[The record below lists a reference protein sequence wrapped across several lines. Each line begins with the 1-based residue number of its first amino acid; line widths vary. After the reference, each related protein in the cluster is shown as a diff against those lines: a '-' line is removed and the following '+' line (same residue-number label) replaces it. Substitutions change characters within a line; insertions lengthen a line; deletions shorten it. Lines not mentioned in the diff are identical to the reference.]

1 MRFSSFLDKKNKQAR
16 KELEL
21 VKDVLEEGEMGVED
35 HLESDPPYLFLKGE
49 GTNLDF
55 DGVRIYKV
63 GSNLAYRIQKES
75 KTEPYGA
82 AYPLNIEEMF
92 GDLIT
97 DMDEEKAAE
106 EIKKAVIAEFKN
118 FFKKSSEAQD
128 RINSDGVDMHSKIVV
143 SGGAGDLSNTM

>member
-1 MRFSSFLDKKNKQAR
+1 MRFSSFLDNKNKRAR
-16 KELEL
+16 KELGL
-21 VKDVLEEGEMGVED
+21 VRDVLKEGEMQVED

-55 DGVRIYKV
+55 DGVRIYKI

-97 DMDEEKAAE
+97 DMDEDKAAD
-106 EIKKAVIAEFKN
+106 EIKKAVVAEFKN

-128 RINSDGVDMHSKIVV
+128 KINSDGVDIHSKIVV
-143 SGGAGDLSNTM
+143 NGSAGDLSNTM